1 MDSLTKKKVLLVGIG
16 MLVLLSFLVCSHS
29 VPMSHDGGQHSISD
43 CSFIA
48 TGIPT
53 ISKTVLGIAGLL
65 LLLGLGFVS
74 NLFGQDKIF
83 KIDRSILGNLSP
95 PPLTYPPGNSLL
107 EAFRKGIIHTQLYSF
122 VVV

>member
-1 MDSLTKKKVLLVGIG
+1 MNSLTKKKVVVVGISV
-16 MLVLLSFLVCSHS
+16 LVLLSFLVCSHS
-29 VPMSHDGGQHSISD
+29 LPVNHDSGQHSISD

-74 NLFGQDKIF
+74 NFYRQDNLF
-83 KIDRSILGNLSP
+83 KIDRNILNHLSP
-95 PPLTYPPGNSLL
+95 PPLTYPPGNSLF
-107 EAFRKGIIHTQLYSF
+107 EAFRKGILHPQIYSF